1 MLMSVLSV
9 QLHGAR
15 LKASHHES
23 FISSL
28 AKSPCCKKNPP
39 KKQKQRLHSQQLLTH
54 LSLRR
59 MVISHQGEDD
69 HGDEVGNHADVEGD
83 GTKLLPFGPQQ
94 LVDGLHRQHLVA
106 VLTSG
111 IKTHD
116 ADKQNQNKEIRIF
129 AHTHTQTDRES
140 FIVLGFLMH
149 PHTSFFMSCLVFCS
163 SNSSDLE
170 RNNISSLPF

>member
-1 MLMSVLSV
+1 MLMSVLNV

-23 FISSL
+23 FISSH
-28 AKSPCCKKNPP
+28 AKSPRCKKTN
-39 KKQKQRLHSQQLLTH
+39 KKKTQRLHSQQLLAH
-54 LSLRR
+54 LPLRR

-69 HGDEVGNHADVEGD
+69 HGDEVGNHADVKGD

-111 IKTHD
+111 IKKHD
-116 ADKQNQNKEIRIF
+116 TDKQK
-129 AHTHTQTDRES
+129 
-140 FIVLGFLMH
+140 
-149 PHTSFFMSCLVFCS
+149 
-163 SNSSDLE
+163 
-170 RNNISSLPF
+170 